1 MLKRLLPILLIL
13 CLLLGACHSTP
24 TTEASTKT
32 ATEAATEERVAS
44 QESSSEE
51 SAPLSELFLEDYDQ
65 LWQILEED
73 YPYLDYLK
81 TQIPDPVYSSSDNF
95 ACFCKDTGW
104 ATLVG
109 QTTGGDGLHSMPVLA
124 PLKNTGILFRFSGA
138 AGEGPG
144 GIPNAIQGVEPD
156 HPCESDGDA
165 LEYCLELI
173 RQETP

>member
-1 MLKRLLPILLIL
+1 MLKRLLSIPLIL

-95 ACFCKDTGW
+95 ACFCKDTG
-104 ATLVG
+104 
-109 QTTGGDGLHSMPVLA
+109 
-124 PLKNTGILFRFSGA
+124 
-138 AGEGPG
+138 
-144 GIPNAIQGVEPD
+144 
-156 HPCESDGDA
+156 
-165 LEYCLELI
+165 
-173 RQETP
+173 